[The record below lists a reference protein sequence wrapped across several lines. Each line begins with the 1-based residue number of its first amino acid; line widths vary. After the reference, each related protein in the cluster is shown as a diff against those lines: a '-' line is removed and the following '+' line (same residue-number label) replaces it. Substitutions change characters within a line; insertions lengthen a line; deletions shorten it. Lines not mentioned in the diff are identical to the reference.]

1 MGVRVKAELCR
12 VVSYSDK
19 ICEICFFNIL
29 FLLNIIYIY
38 IKDRKKSEI

>member
-12 VVSYSDK
+12 EVSYSDK

-29 FLLNIIYIY
+29 FLLNNIYIY
-38 IKDRKKSEI
+38 IYDLCL